1 LFITPNSWNFSYLQI
16 EAELV
21 DVKGRGAAGVQAEKN
36 LFSLGVAAYSLLHTA
51 YS

>member
-1 LFITPNSWNFSYLQI
+1 LFITPDSWNFAYLQI

-21 DVKGRGAAGVQAEKN
+21 DVKGRSAAGVRAEKD
-36 LFSLGVAAYSLLHTA
+36 LFSLGVAACSLLHTA